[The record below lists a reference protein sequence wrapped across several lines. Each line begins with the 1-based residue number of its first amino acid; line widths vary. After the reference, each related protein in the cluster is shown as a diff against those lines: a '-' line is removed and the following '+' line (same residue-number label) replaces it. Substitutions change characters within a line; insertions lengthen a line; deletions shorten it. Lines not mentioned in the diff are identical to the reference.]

1 MNWGTDGWGRALETG
16 RPVSR
21 ASAADI
27 RGFRLRHAL
36 ESIENALILL
46 DDPLAE
52 GIEIAAL
59 ERVRNDL
66 GVVLRM
72 TA

>member
-1 MNWGTDGWGRALETG
+1 MNWHTDGWGRALETG

-21 ASAADI
+21 ANAADI
-27 RGFRLRHAL
+27 RRFRLRHAL
-36 ESIENALILL
+36 ASIENALILL
-46 DDPLAE
+46 DDRPAE